1 MDENCHEITNELV
14 QKSIQQN
21 LADYDKNGEK
31 HYDIISAFIKSIRGS
46 DPNGAIYWL
55 ARMVEGNEDP
65 KFIARRLIIAA
76 AEDIGLANPTALIM
90 ANNCF
95 DTIQK
100 IGFTEG
106 RIILTMFYLPSS
118 ISKK

>member
-1 MDENCHEITNELV
+1 M
-14 QKSIQQN
+14 
-21 LADYDKNGEK
+21 

-46 DPNGAIYWL
+46 DPNASVYWL

-65 KFIARRLIIAA
+65 KFIARRMIIAA

-95 DTIQK
+95 DAIQK
-100 IGFTEG
+100 MNSE
-106 RIILTMFYLPSS
+106 ILLALEQINLKANT
-118 ISKK
+118 